1 MPMIFST
8 AELTT
13 TRQAGVAQTTLASR
27 ALLGSDALH
36 VEQITLDPGARTQPA
51 QASDA
56 EHFVYVVRGAGHA
69 HVGTESLPLEP
80 ESILWLEPGDT
91 YTFEAGAHA
100 LAVLLCRAPA
110 QTVSP
115 PHAGGTPSV
124 SPPHAGGTSSAS
136 PPHAGGT
143 KGGPDAN
150 R

>member
-1 MPMIFST
+1 MPRIFGSDD
-8 AELTT
+8 LTT
-13 TRQAGVAQTTLASR
+13 TRQAGVARTTLADR

-56 EHFVYVVRGAGHA
+56 EHFIYVVRGAGQA

-91 YTFEAGAHA
+91 VTFEAGANA
-100 LAVLLCRAPA
+100 LAILLCRAPA
-110 QTVSP
+110 HTVSP
-115 PHAGGTPSV
+115 RMQEDYHATRNTHHDSTSPSPAV
-124 SPPHAGGTSSAS
+124 
-136 PPHAGGT
+136 GT
-143 KGGPDAN
+143 KGGPADAN